1 MIDYLSLTLNLP
13 PDKDYMEYH
22 GKITEDSF
30 RSQMYKYMCQ
40 LERARILFYPHEF
53 SESRNASMPFT
64 IIILNPKY
72 FDCYEDME
80 SYVYSIFN
88 RSDFEINNL
97 NISRIDAASDIPGI
111 NVTAIIAT
119 LNVKHIRMS
128 TFRII
133 NNTIY
138 AGRNPKVRVYDKL
151 DEIKGR
157 LKKNLRV
164 IEDEKKLLDLHT
176 DLTRFEVAVSRPK
189 INLKA
194 LQENPVRLVSYFD
207 KLEFIKMTCSSPCGI
222 MQYMYKHVNRK
233 FRKQMEALQDMN
245 LLEKIKETY
254 ISDVIKWFGSE
265 EPF

>member
-1 MIDYLSLTLNLP
+1 
-13 PDKDYMEYH
+13 MEYY
-22 GKITEDSF
+22 GKISEDSF
-30 RSQMYKYMCQ
+30 RSHIYKYMCE
-40 LERARILFYPHEF
+40 LDKARVLFYPHKFGESINAKTSF
-53 SESRNASMPFT
+53 SSV
-64 IIILNPKY
+64 ILNPKY
-72 FDCYEDME
+72 FDCYDDME

-88 RSDFEINNL
+88 RLDFETNNL

-151 DEIKGR
+151 DEIKDR

-164 IEDEKKLLDLHT
+164 TEDEKKLLELHT

-233 FRKQMEALQDMN
+233 FRKQLEALRN
-245 LLEKIKETY
+245 VKLLEKIKETY
-254 ISDVIKWFGSE
+254 ISDVIQWFTE
-265 EPF
+265 KEPF